1 MVNASAISN
10 FLGAIDLY
18 EKDNAH
24 TQKIVENLGL
34 LVIKNHLSIQFV
46 EGTWLRHL
54 VMKLCPHVVFLFRKT
69 FNQEVLLDLV
79 EEKKKTYVLPSMVE
93 SAFPIASFDLN
104 GKIPLEKHKKEALG
118 TKHP

>member
-24 TQKIVENLGL
+24 TKKIVENLGL
-34 LVIKNHLSIQFV
+34 LIIKNHLSIQFV
-46 EGTWLRHL
+46 ESTWLRHL
-54 VMKLCPHVVFLFRKT
+54 VMQLCPHVVFLFRKT

-79 EEKKKTYVLPSMVE
+79 EEKKKNICFTIHGRKCFSYCK
-93 SAFPIASFDLN
+93 F
-104 GKIPLEKHKKEALG
+104 
-118 TKHP
+118 